1 MGEGPALTT
10 SRLLALPLTVW
21 NAGFVAEELGPLLAG
36 ACLHRAQGIAVDAA
50 GDPTAALRRD
60 LRRRAGAGRGVMT
73 WTVRGDDSA
82 AVGLLAVDA
91 IDRRALV
98 SVSIGRP
105 YRRRGY
111 ATEALRA
118 LASWLEFRGQVVVES
133 RVRVGDRTGERLAV
147 ATAFVPADIV
157 LADGWR
163 VWFRPPPP

>member
-1 MGEGPALTT
+1 MGEGPTLTT
-10 SRLLALPLTVW
+10 LRLLALPLTVW

-36 ACLHRAQGIAVDAA
+36 VLLHRAQGIAVDATD
-50 GDPTAALRRD
+50 DPTDALRRD

-73 WTVRGDDSA
+73 WAVRGDDSA
-82 AVGLLAVDA
+82 AVGLLAVDGVG
-91 IDRRALV
+91 RRALV

-105 YRRRGY
+105 YRRQGY

-118 LASWLEFRGQVVVES
+118 LAGWLEFRGSVVVEA

-147 ATAFVPADIV
+147 ATAFVPTDIV
-157 LADGWR
+157 LPEGWR